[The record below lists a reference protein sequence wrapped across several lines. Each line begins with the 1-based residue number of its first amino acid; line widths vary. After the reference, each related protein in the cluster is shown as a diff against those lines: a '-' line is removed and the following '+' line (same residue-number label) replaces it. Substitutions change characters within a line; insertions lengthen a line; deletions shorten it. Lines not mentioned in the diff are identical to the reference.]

1 MSYIKKTKRVLIL
14 PYIIDLRGFSKLS
27 SKVISK
33 KINKKDYINWLKTTD
48 RQIEYKTIKIR
59 KDRISIKLRNK
70 VFKRDNYMCLFCK
83 SNENLSCDHIIPE
96 SKDGKTIL
104 SNLQTLCRLCNSK
117 KGNKIL

>member
-1 MSYIKKTKRVLIL
+1 
-14 PYIIDLRGFSKLS
+14 
-27 SKVISK
+27 
-33 KINKKDYINWLKTTD
+33 
-48 RQIEYKTIKIR
+48 
-59 KDRISIKLRNK
+59 
-70 VFKRDNYMCLFCK
+70 MCLFCK